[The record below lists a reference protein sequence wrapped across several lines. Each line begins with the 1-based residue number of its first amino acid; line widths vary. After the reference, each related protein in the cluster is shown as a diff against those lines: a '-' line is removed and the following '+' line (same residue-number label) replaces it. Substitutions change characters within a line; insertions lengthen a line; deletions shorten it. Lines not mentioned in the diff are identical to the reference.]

1 MGGRRNKFCGI
12 RDGSRQTAN
21 YVLMKR
27 INTTERWLTWLAL
40 VALLFTSSC
49 TGLPDAATNT
59 ITGATGAY
67 IGHEITDGEPLGAVV
82 GAAGGVV
89 AGTLVNSSRKR
100 AEEKAYVSGYDK
112 GRSDEV
118 KRLYWLQKRMHEGDD
133 YGVGGSSLTPSFYE
147 VPVPEHVNSDGTIIE
162 AHTQVIEV
170 LEP

>member
-1 MGGRRNKFCGI
+1 M
-12 RDGSRQTAN
+12 TN
-21 YVLMKR
+21 YVVMKLHTKF
-27 INTTERWLTWLAL
+27 ISICGVLSL
-40 VALLFTSSC
+40 VVHSGC

-67 IGHEITDGEPLGAVV
+67 IGHEISDGEPLGAVV

-89 AGTLVNSSRKR
+89 AGALVNASRKR
-100 AEEKAYVSGYDK
+100 TEKKAYVSGYDK

-118 KRLYWLQKRMHEGDD
+118 KRLYWIQKRLHEGDEF
-133 YGVGGSSLTPSFYE
+133 GVGGSSLMPAFYE